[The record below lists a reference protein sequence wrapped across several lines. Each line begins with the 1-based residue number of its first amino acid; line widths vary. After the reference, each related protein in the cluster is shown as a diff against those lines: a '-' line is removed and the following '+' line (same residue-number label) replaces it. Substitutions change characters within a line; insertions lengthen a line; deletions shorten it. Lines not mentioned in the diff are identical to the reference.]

1 VNREQE
7 MEDIKRNKM
16 GEAAP
21 LIICDHIFNGSAM
34 FDLHEDKVRTMRLLV
49 QYKEEIRYL
58 YLKAACDGVGDPSKA
73 FKMTKTQFSNM
84 CEKLGHTQGFPNEEN
99 QKFYS
104 ESCGKIFVRANEDLT
119 LKHNEILTGAT
130 KEGGNVASVEF
141 VQQLD
146 RYIDQME
153 LSCIICR
160 IAENRYMDVLKDQ
173 HPKCKGIF
181 VAVGLYCENL
191 IKPWV
196 DTSKAK
202 DEQEMEFKSSIMEK
216 IAAPQMKKF
225 ATKIKKIYAKVSATG
240 ITGADGAANQKST
253 MDCTEFLSF
262 CKNVNICDGG
272 FSMSQALDVY
282 LYTNMDEIET
292 YLKQIE
298 PMGDINAAMVMTIDE
313 FVEAILLIGAYKLNL
328 PTKKVSDITDKKLI
342 EATKKFDVLL
352 EDMVTAGMQL

>member
-1 VNREQE
+1 
-7 MEDIKRNKM
+7 M

-21 LIICDHIFNGSAM
+21 LIICDHIFSNSAL
-34 FDLHEDKVRTMRLLV
+34 FDLHEDKVRTMRVLV
-49 QYKEEIRYL
+49 QYKEELRYL

-84 CEKLGHTQGFPNEEN
+84 CEKLGHTQGFPNEETK
-99 QKFYS
+99 KFES
-104 ESCGKIFVRANEDLT
+104 ETCGKIFIRANEDLT
-119 LKHNEILTGAT
+119 LKHNEVLTEAT
-130 KEGGNVASVEF
+130 KEGGDISSVEY

-146 RYIDQME
+146 RHIDQME
-153 LSCIICR
+153 LSCIVCR
-160 IAENRYMDVLKDQ
+160 IAENRYMDILKDQ
-173 HPKCKGIF
+173 YPKCKAIF
-181 VAVGLYCENL
+181 VAVSMYCENL

-196 DTSKAK
+196 DSSKAK
-202 DEQEMEFKSSIMEK
+202 DEQEKEFKSEIMEK

-225 ATKIKKIYAKVSATG
+225 ATKIKKVYAKVSSSGVSGNDT
-240 ITGADGAANQKST
+240 TTQNQKST

-282 LYTNMDEIET
+282 LYTNMDEIEV
-292 YLKQIE
+292 YLTRVE
-298 PMGDINAAMVMTIDE
+298 PMGDINVEMAMSIDE
-313 FVEAILLIGAYKLNL
+313 FVEAILLIGAYKINL
-328 PTKKVSDITDKKLI
+328 PTKKLADITDKKLI